1 MYVFGTRSREQLNT
15 CHQDLVRIMEL
26 AIKITN
32 VDFGI
37 HQGARTIEQQQEYY
51 NNGKSK
57 INPKKY
63 ESKEALAEV
72 AKHIVLPE
80 VHIYSKSRALDLH
93 VAEKYNGKRLTWDD
107 NHLCYLAGTIIAC
120 ADMLYKTGQ
129 VSHLNS
135 LGS

>member
-63 ESKEALAEV
+63 ESFR
-72 AKHIVLPE
+72 
-80 VHIYSKSRALDLH
+80 S
-93 VAEKYNGKRLTWDD
+93 
-107 NHLCYLAGTIIAC
+107 
-120 ADMLYKTGQ
+120 
-129 VSHLNS
+129 
-135 LGS
+135 